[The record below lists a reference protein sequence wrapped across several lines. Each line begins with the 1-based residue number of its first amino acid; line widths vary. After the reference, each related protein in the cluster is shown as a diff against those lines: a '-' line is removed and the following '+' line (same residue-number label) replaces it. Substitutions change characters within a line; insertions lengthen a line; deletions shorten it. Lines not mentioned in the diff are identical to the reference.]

1 MIFPGVVHLVCDKWR
16 HIGNKAVLSGL
27 VAAFKGLQRKE
38 EKKTTRI
45 CGNKRKLNWREEYKL
60 QDV

>member
-16 HIGNKAVLSGL
+16 HIENKAVLSGL

-38 EKKTTRI
+38 KK
-45 CGNKRKLNWREEYKL
+45 KL
-60 QDV
+60 QEFVETKGN

>member
-38 EKKTTRI
+38 EKKNYKNLWKQKEI
-45 CGNKRKLNWREEYKL
+45 KLAGR
-60 QDV
+60 V